1 MLNIFF
7 NESFLNGFLGALI
20 AGLFTGVG
28 GFAIYLKKKYSQTN
42 INVMLNIAAGVMLSA
57 SFFALL
63 VPSMEELIEIN
74 EDVHEAGFCYCG
86 AVTIGVA
93 LVWILNIL
101 LPHEHNN
108 MVRHGPKFDL
118 KKAWL
123 FIIAISLHKLP
134 EGLAVGVA
142 YSAENFINPLSLV
155 VGIALHNIPEGLTMA
170 ISLVAAGESKLKSA
184 LIALSI
190 GMIQPLGAVL
200 GLLLIGA
207 STSIIP
213 IAMAMAGGTL
223 LFVVINEILPETYGY
238 KNTEKSAVAVFAG
251 FIVMSYLFMA
261 LGE

>member
-1 MLNIFF
+1 MLSILQNT
-7 NESFLNGFLGALI
+7 SFLNGLYGAFI

-28 GFAIYLKKKYSQTN
+28 GFCIYFKKKYSQTN
-42 INVMLNIAAGVMLSA
+42 INMMLNVAAGVMLAA

-63 VPSMEELIEIN
+63 VPSMEELLEIKR
-74 EDVHEAGFCYCG
+74 DIHVAGFWYCG
-86 AVTIGVA
+86 AVTAGVA
-93 LVWILNIL
+93 LVWILNAL

-118 KKAWL
+118 RKAWL

-142 YSAENFINPLSLV
+142 YSAEEFINPMSLV
-155 VGIALHNIPEGLTMA
+155 IGIALHNIPEGLTMA
-170 ISLVAAGESKLKSA
+170 ISLVAAGENKLKSA
-184 LIALSI
+184 LIAFLI
-190 GMIQPLGAVL
+190 GLIQPLGAFI
-200 GLLLIGA
+200 GLMLIGVSA
-207 STSIIP
+207 SIIP
-213 IAMAMAGGTL
+213 LAMAMAGGTL

-238 KNTEKSAVAVFAG
+238 KDTEKSAFAVFSG

>member
-74 EDVHEAGFCYCG
+74 EDVHEAGFWYCG